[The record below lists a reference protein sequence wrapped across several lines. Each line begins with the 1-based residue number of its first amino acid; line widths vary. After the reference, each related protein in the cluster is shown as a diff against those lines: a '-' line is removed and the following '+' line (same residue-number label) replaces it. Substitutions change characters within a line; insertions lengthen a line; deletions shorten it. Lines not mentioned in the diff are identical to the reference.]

1 MTANAPSSALR
12 GARVMLY
19 SHDTFGLGHL
29 RRSRALAGA
38 ITHADPTASAL
49 ILTGS
54 PVAGRFAF
62 PSRVDHVRLP
72 GVIKRSDGSYASRT
86 MGMSIEETTSLRA
99 GLIRSTAL
107 QYAPDVLIVDKEPT
121 GFRGELLPTLDELK
135 SNGNTQLILGLRD
148 VLDEPEVLATEWA
161 RKDAVAAT
169 EQFYDEIWV
178 YGIRSV
184 YDPTAGLPLSPE
196 AQARMHWTGYLRDRK
211 SVV

>member
-1 MTANAPSSALR
+1 
-12 GARVMLY
+12 
-19 SHDTFGLGHL
+19 
-29 RRSRALAGA
+29 
-38 ITHADPTASAL
+38 
-49 ILTGS
+49 
-54 PVAGRFAF
+54 
-62 PSRVDHVRLP
+62 
-72 GVIKRSDGSYASRT
+72 
-86 MGMSIEETTSLRA
+86 MSIEETTSLRA

-196 AQARMHWTGYLRDRK
+196 AQARMHWTGYLRRDLGELGTPPEQPYVLITPGGGGDGAMMVDLVLTAYERDPNLAPRAMTGMTAPP
-211 SVV
+211 